1 MVRLSVRK
9 SKDRLARGR
18 NIVTIQEDFFMK
30 RQLRTFILVVS
41 GIIGIEVVTCMY
53 FILGINPVFV
63 PAGVTLGLWIA
74 LTAVI
79 WCGVDEYYKKR
90 FKRIHCVKRH

>member
-1 MVRLSVRK
+1 
-9 SKDRLARGR
+9 
-18 NIVTIQEDFFMK
+18 
-30 RQLRTFILVVS
+30 
-41 GIIGIEVVTCMY
+41 MY

-63 PAGVTLGLWIA
+63 PVGVTLGLWIA